1 MTRKKNEYLNLKKM
15 KKFLFILS
23 IISVGFASC
32 TDDSKDPIL
41 QSQVKNGALLAI
53 RGEAWD
59 SLNKIGFADLFS
71 VSAATMDV
79 FKFDA
84 DFISD
89 NVNNLAKV
97 TVYAKFKTGAR
108 VKIAEVDGSKFV
120 IPTGGKYPRGNVSIP
135 LQTIL
140 TAINKTRAD
149 FNPANF
155 DSIKIESDLDLKDGG
170 KVPASSVENSSLFES
185 AHFYPAHNLSYLAGQ

>member
-1 MTRKKNEYLNLKKM
+1 M
-15 KKFLFILS
+15 KKLLFILS
-23 IISVGFASC
+23 LISVGFASC

-41 QSQVKNGALLAI
+41 ASQVKSGALLAI
-53 RGEAWD
+53 RGEAVD
-59 SLNKIGFADLFS
+59 SLAKLGFADMFS
-71 VSAATMDV
+71 VSAATMDT
-79 FKFDA
+79 FKFAA

-97 TVYAKFKTGAR
+97 TIYAKFKTSAR
-108 VKIAEVDGSKFV
+108 VKIMEIDGSKFV
-120 IPTGGKYPRGNVSIP
+120 IPTGSKYPRGSVSIP

-155 DSIKIESDLDLKDGG
+155 DNIKIESDLDLKDGG
-170 KVPASSVENSSLFES
+170 KVPASVMGNSSLTD
-185 AHFYPAHNLSYLAGQ
+185 ADHFYPAQNLSYLAGE

>member
-1 MTRKKNEYLNLKKM
+1 M
-15 KKFLFILS
+15 KKLLFILS
-23 IISVGFASC
+23 VISVGFASC

-41 QSQVKNGALLAI
+41 QSQVKNGSLLAV
-53 RGEAWD
+53 RGEAWTN
-59 SLNKIGFADLFS
+59 LNVIGFADQFS
-71 VSAATMDV
+71 VSAVAADT
-79 FKFDA
+79 FKYDA

-155 DSIKIESDLDLKDGG
+155 DAIDISSDLDLKDGG
-170 KVPASSVENSSLFES
+170 KVPASAVVNSSLFES
-185 AHFYPAHNLSYLAGQ
+185 AHFYPAQNLSYLAGM